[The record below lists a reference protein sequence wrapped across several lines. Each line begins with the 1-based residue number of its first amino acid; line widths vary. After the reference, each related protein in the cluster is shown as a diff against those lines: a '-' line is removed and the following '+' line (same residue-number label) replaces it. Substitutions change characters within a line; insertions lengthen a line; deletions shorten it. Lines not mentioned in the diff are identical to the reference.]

1 MSLLR
6 LRVPPGKLL
15 ASIKPYKKILSACVR
30 DGSIG
35 FALSDLYFSTSAP
48 LAPLQL
54 DAPPGTL
61 RAGASGDR
69 RWWSALLRDHDVGA
83 TVFALPVGLAGAAAV
98 SAAAQRADL
107 IRALESPERAAEAAP
122 SFGDDGSGV
131 FAELA
136 ESVPLAA
143 ARALAHETP
152 ELWEGVAPFLHS
164 AAAER
169 VGGMSDGECAAHAAI
184 SLNSFL
190 WVECEGWSRN
200 TFG

>member
-35 FALSDLYFSTSAP
+35 FALSDLYFSTSG
-48 LAPLQL
+48 PLQL

-69 RWWSALLRDHDVGA
+69 RWWSALLREHDVGA

-107 IRALESPERAAEAAP
+107 IRALEFPERAAEAP
-122 SFGDDGSGV
+122 HDGSGV

-136 ESVPLAA
+136 SSVPLAA

-152 ELWEGVAPFLHS
+152 ELWEGVARFLHS